1 MPTLETF
8 CNGFMR
14 RISRRRRERFVLAM
28 VDLALWLGLCWVGVK
43 VKFWC
48 RRMGY
53 IIHVRLAIC
62 TTIFDSEC
70 QWCF

>member
-1 MPTLETF
+1 M
-8 CNGFMR
+8 
-14 RISRRRRERFVLAM
+14 AM